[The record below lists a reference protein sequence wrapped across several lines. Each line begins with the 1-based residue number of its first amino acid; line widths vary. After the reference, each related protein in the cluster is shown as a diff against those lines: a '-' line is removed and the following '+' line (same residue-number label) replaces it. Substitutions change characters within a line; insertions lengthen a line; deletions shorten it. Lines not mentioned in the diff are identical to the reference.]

1 MNKPWWQQLSLS
13 LALIVI
19 IVFLVAANVVY
30 QVSSVELAYLRRVD
44 AWKESIES
52 QYGYT
57 GCLVMDDSVRTIRIL
72 TLRCRSTSLKYIHIA
87 EGGTLLG
94 ESEANAFSLS
104 ERRQWAIDQF
114 GLDVTTS
121 VTYYAGKT
129 VLRIVSPDQE
139 ILVDP
144 NSLEELWK
152 VTWNDE

>member
-1 MNKPWWQQLSLS
+1 MSKPWWQQLSLS
-13 LALIVI
+13 LALIVMI
-19 IVFLVAANVVY
+19 LFLLAANLVY
-30 QVSSVELAYLRRVD
+30 QVSAVELAYHRRVD
-44 AWKESIES
+44 AWKEVIES

-72 TLRCRSTSLKYIHIA
+72 TLRCRNTSLKYVHVA
-87 EGGTLLG
+87 EGGTRLG

-104 ERRQWAIDQF
+104 ERRQWAIEQF
-114 GLDVTTS
+114 GPDVTTS

-129 VLRIVSPDQE
+129 VLRILSPDQE
-139 ILVDP
+139 ILIDP